1 MSNSGTG
8 LLTSRA
14 RTPRHGIGE
23 GTAGMGTERASISSR
38 TDRAG
43 FEFCDR
49 SADEGWW
56 LIVPPAALW
65 PGAVRCVGVEGV
77 VSELDG
83 EGKEGG
89 EVRGLKGSGG
99 GV

>member
-1 MSNSGTG
+1 
-8 LLTSRA
+8 
-14 RTPRHGIGE
+14 
-23 GTAGMGTERASISSR
+23 MGTERASISSR

-49 SADEGWW
+49 SADEGGW
-56 LIVPPAALW
+56 LIVPPALW
-65 PGAVRCVGVEGV
+65 PGVVRCVCGVEGV
-77 VSELDG
+77 VLEPDG

-89 EVRGLKGSGG
+89 EVRCLKGSGG